1 MLAEIYQKFK
11 GKKLYKNDLFK
22 QKSADFEIYFIDYGV
37 KL

>member
-22 QKSADFEIYFIDYGV
+22 QKSADFEIYLIDYRV
-37 KL
+37 NL